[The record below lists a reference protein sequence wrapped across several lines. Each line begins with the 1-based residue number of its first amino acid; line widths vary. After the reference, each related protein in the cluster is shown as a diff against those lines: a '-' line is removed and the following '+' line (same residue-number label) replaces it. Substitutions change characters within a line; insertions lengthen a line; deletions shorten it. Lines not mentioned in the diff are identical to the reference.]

1 MIMGIRSFFQSL
13 FSSSSIIDNGMKMAD
28 NAFFTEQEKSA
39 FLLDWL
45 KATAPMAI
53 ARRFIA
59 VIITFQWALMIN
71 VAIVLILIE
80 NDKIDKILALM
91 RDNVESPFNIV
102 LGLYFLSQ
110 VATRWNSSKEGKDNG

>member
-1 MIMGIRSFFQSL
+1 MSMGVKSFFQSL

-39 FLLDWL
+39 FLLEWL

-71 VAIVLILIE
+71 VAIVLILLE

-91 RDNVESPFNIV
+91 RDNVEAPFNIV

-110 VATRWNSSKEGKDNG
+110 VAQRWNSSKGSNENG